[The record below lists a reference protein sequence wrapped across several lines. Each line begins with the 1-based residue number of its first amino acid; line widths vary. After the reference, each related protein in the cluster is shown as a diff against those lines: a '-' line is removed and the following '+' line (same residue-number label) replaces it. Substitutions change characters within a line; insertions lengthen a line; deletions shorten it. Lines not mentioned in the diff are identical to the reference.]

1 MIGRLRPHVEG
12 RAPLVI
18 AALFSV
24 PIFMM
29 NLLVASLA
37 VDRPH
42 VVAGTEHPPT
52 DSTEAKVWAVA
63 VIAPAILL
71 AVGLLALP
79 LGRLGSYVV
88 FATAIVFCALM
99 PSTAHGYMAGH
110 ARRFPLGLDYL
121 KDSDPSNTS
130 SSGEWER
137 AAHDSITSM
146 AHWTIALAA
155 LAVAVMAVVHV
166 RGRRGRPVPP
176 PPEAVVGVPETTP
189 IPTPDRVGP

>member
-37 VDRPH
+37 VDRPR
-42 VVAGTEHPPT
+42 VVGAVEHSPT

-63 VIAPAILL
+63 LIAPAILL

-79 LGRLGSYVV
+79 FGRLGTYAV

-99 PSTAHGYMAGH
+99 PSTAHGYIVGH
-110 ARRFPLGLDYL
+110 ARRFPLGMDYL

-130 SSGEWER
+130 SSGEWEH

-146 AHWTIALAA
+146 AHWTIALAV
-155 LAVAVMAVVHV
+155 LAVVVMAFVHV
-166 RGRRGRPVPP
+166 RRRRARPVPP
-176 PPEAVVGVPETTP
+176 PPEAVVGVPETSP
-189 IPTPDRVGP
+189 MPASDRVGP